1 MQEELFSKK
10 IVAGTKRTYYLDVKK
25 TEKGDVFIQFSE
37 NYQNSKGDTERSRIN
52 IYKEDFLKI
61 FHGLEE
67 VITYVKDELKVNFH

>member
-1 MQEELFSKK
+1 MPEELFSKK

-52 IYKEDFLKI
+52 IYKEDFLKFADGFDDI
-61 FHGLEE
+61 LDF
-67 VITYVKDELKVNFH
+67 IKNDLKVKFY